1 MCKPTGVTYSNL
13 VFDLSCVSC
22 LEDLRADDNGVW
34 VHGGKPRKKY
44 FDSENLVIDATP
56 VDDIDAVNDNIFSMV
71 RVYHRHKL
79 RNS

>member
-1 MCKPTGVTYSNL
+1 M
-13 VFDLSCVSC
+13 
-22 LEDLRADDNGVW
+22 
-34 VHGGKPRKKY
+34 HGGKPRKKY

-56 VDDIDAVNDNIFSMV
+56 VDDIDAVNDNNDNIFSMV